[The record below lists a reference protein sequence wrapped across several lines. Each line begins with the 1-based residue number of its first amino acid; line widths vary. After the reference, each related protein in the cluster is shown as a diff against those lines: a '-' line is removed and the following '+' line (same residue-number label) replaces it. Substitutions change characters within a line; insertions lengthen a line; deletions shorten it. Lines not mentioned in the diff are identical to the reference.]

1 MALNNISAE
10 LAKQGKIEAALECA
24 RGISD
29 DGDKIRALN
38 DISAEL
44 AKQGKIEEAASA
56 MQEALECARG
66 ISFDG
71 VKSRALNNIS
81 AELAKQGDWQ
91 LAESTGMEITQ
102 LAERQACWK
111 TIAYNTCKEMDWG
124 KALQQANQFK
134 SDEAQ
139 LFYLKGW
146 AEAVS
151 QQEADTV
158 CVQASL
164 SQLVYDSESIETLL
178 QKHAGNELFFANAH
192 KEKINRQNKTLNIQW
207 MIDVKSQFP
216 KDESSARLSSNLD
229 TWLHEIADEDDR
241 DDIKSWA
248 EKVKDGKMLE
258 EKFSEKVKNMN

>member
-1 MALNNISAE
+1 MRP
-10 LAKQGKIEAALECA
+10 C
-24 RGISD
+24 ISD
-29 DGDKIRALN
+29 DGN
-38 DISAEL
+38 
-44 AKQGKIEEAASA
+44 
-56 MQEALECARG
+56 
-66 ISFDG
+66 
-71 VKSRALNNIS
+71 KSSVLTEIS

-91 LAESTGMEITQ
+91 LAESTGMKITQ

-111 TIAYNTCKEMDWG
+111 TIAHNTCKEMDWG

-216 KDESSARLSSNLD
+216 KHESSARLSSNLD